1 MRMIL
6 KTTLLMFLGLA
17 SLAQAQTPHKNFLA
31 ARPTRVNPSTSAH
44 YYGAID
50 LGSKGTKASLYSF
63 VTEEDGRNPF
73 VVFSKTINTK
83 LVSSMSNGAFTSDGI
98 ADAVNAVK
106 QEVDAMKAQAEQQ
119 GITVDTYYVVGSS
132 GVAKATNKQD
142 LVAAVK
148 SATDIDMDFVSASDE
163 GYYGLLSAVPL
174 SRRPISMY
182 VDIGSGNTKL
192 GCLVG
197 EADPSSFKSA
207 EIIYGSVSGRNEA
220 IHRDPNDLDVGIA
233 SVAADVTS
241 SYGNQSRDVP
251 CLRNRQR
258 IYWTGGAAWATAT
271 FTHPEKEMSGWVT
284 ITKHDLDTFQA
295 SLKNGTWNQKP
306 PVFAFPKDI
315 PIEKQNAIRAKVAK
329 EREDV
334 QNVFVREDLLSG
346 VSIMEAVLN
355 SSNPQ
360 ATLRFVRSGNFIYG
374 YALAKFKEDNSR
386 TGL

>member
-1 MRMIL
+1 MRFST
-6 KTTLLMFLGLA
+6 KSTLAMVLA
-17 SLAQAQTPHKNFLA
+17 FASMGHAQNSHGSAPGKA
-31 ARPTRVNPSTSAH
+31 ARSDATH

-63 VTEEDGRNPF
+63 VTEEEGRNPV

-83 LVSSMSNGAFTSDGI
+83 LVSSMSNGAFSTDGI
-98 ADAVNAVK
+98 SDAVSAVK
-106 QEVDAMKAQAEQQ
+106 QEVDAMKAEAAKQDL
-119 GITVDTYYVVGSS
+119 TVDTYYVVGSS

-148 SATDIDMDFVSASDE
+148 EATDIDMDFVSASDE

-174 SRRPISMY
+174 SRRPVSMY

-197 EADPSSFKSA
+197 DATDPRSFKSA
-207 EIIYGSVSGRNEA
+207 EIEFGSVSGRNEA
-220 IHRDPNDLDVGIA
+220 LKRSPNDLDAGISAVA
-233 SVAADVTS
+233 SDVTA
-241 SYGNQSRDVP
+241 SYANQSRDVP

-284 ITKHDLDTFQA
+284 ISKRDLDAFQA
-295 SLKNGTWNQKP
+295 SLKNGTWNQKK
-306 PVFAFPKDI
+306 PVFLFPKDM
-315 PIEKQNAIRAKVAK
+315 PVEKQNAIRAKAAK
-329 EREDV
+329 ERDDV

-346 VSIMEAVLN
+346 VAIMEAVLA
-355 SSNPQ
+355 SSNPDS
-360 ATLRFVRSGNFIYG
+360 TLRFVRSGNFIYG
-374 YALAKFKEDNSR
+374 YALEKFKQDNTR
-386 TGL
+386 NGE

>member
-1 MRMIL
+1 MRVMLRSTVAVIL
-6 KTTLLMFLGLA
+6 GIA
-17 SLAQAQTPHKNFLA
+17 SFVQAQTLHPGA
-31 ARPTRVNPSTSAH
+31 AAKRVKPSEAVH

-63 VTEEDGRNPF
+63 VTEEEGKNPV

-83 LVSSMSNGAFTSDGI
+83 LVSSMNNGAFSSDGI
-98 ADAVNAVK
+98 SDAVSAVRS
-106 QEVDAMKAQAEQQ
+106 EVDAMKAEAAKQDLA
-119 GITVDTYYVVGSS
+119 VDTYYVVGSS
-132 GVAKATNKQD
+132 GVAKATNKQE

-148 SATDIDMDFVSASDE
+148 DATGIDMDFVSASDE

-174 SRRPISMY
+174 SRRPVSMY

-197 EADPSSFKSA
+197 DAADPKSFKSA

-220 IHRDPNDLDVGIA
+220 LKRKPNDLDAGIA
-233 SVAADVTS
+233 AVSADVTT
-241 SYGNQSRDVP
+241 SYGDQSRDVP

-284 ITKHDLDTFQA
+284 ITKRDLDAFQA
-295 SLKNGTWNQKP
+295 SLQNGTWNQKK
-306 PVFAFPKDI
+306 PVFHFPEDMS
-315 PIEKQNAIRAKVAK
+315 IEKQNAIRAKAAK

-346 VSIMEAVLN
+346 VAIMEAVLK
-355 SSNPQ
+355 SSNPDSS
-360 ATLRFVRSGNFIYG
+360 LRFVRSGNFIYG
-374 YALAKFKEDNSR
+374 YALEKFKEDNTR
-386 TGL
+386 AGD